1 MVSGKPVT
9 IDVPRGH
16 RFHLSGASLAL
27 DAHPGRVVLSI
38 RRRKPF
44 GDEPPGTFP
53 IAVLRAGRFEST
65 YLDLFIAGG
74 ECVEL
79 HKTGSSAVSVIGSL
93 VQVPHETAQGG
104 TDQQW
109 DGEEADQGI
118 APKAGHEIDMGGHE
132 MDMGGRDSD
141 SEDTQSDAC
150 SSEDMGLILPCM
162 GHSVVQ
168 QKDSEAEQRNA
179 AWASMAVEA
188 APQLLVGPGTK
199 RCRGPTNG
207 TDAAAELHKK
217 RMKRK

>member
-118 APKAGHEIDMGGHE
+118 APK
-132 MDMGGRDSD
+132 
-141 SEDTQSDAC
+141 
-150 SSEDMGLILPCM
+150 DMGLILPCM